1 MLDVSSKG
9 MELHL
14 RIDKDSIRN
23 VLIIL
28 PDMIGLNILCMP
40 ALRQIINCCQDKN
53 IRIIGFNNCSEIFTD
68 ENLPNLFLIDNKN
81 IIDEMSAYFKIHE
94 TFDIVFDFLSS
105 RESGKILIDSGM
117 SYRVGWDYP
126 ESNLYNVPVKFP
138 THDRSTIYDYLE
150 YLAAIGKEY
159 SYGTPQLKSKDE
171 TRDQGKKWLK
181 ENGLLSE
188 RLIIF
193 GVGGG
198 NNKKRWPLEN
208 YFKLRNELM
217 RHKGTD
223 TLFIIGPNELEL
235 SDEIRKNDI
244 KAFIAC
250 NLPLQTLKGILSHA
264 FCTISNDYAVMHMS
278 AALGISTIG
287 VFLASDPIQWFPYQR
302 PSIYV
307 IGKELACRPCYRED
321 CADWQCNDPS
331 LLGKVMNGF
340 KTIWAT

>member
-1 MLDVSSKG
+1 MID

-14 RIDKDSIRN
+14 RIDNSAIRN

-28 PDMIGLNILCMP
+28 PDMIGLNVLCMP
-40 ALRQIINCCQDKN
+40 ALNQIIDCYKDKN
-53 IRIIGFNNCSEIFTD
+53 ISIIGFYNCSEIFLD
-68 ENLPNLFLIDNKN
+68 ENLPDLFLIDNKK
-81 IIDEMSAYFKIHE
+81 IVDDMSAYFKIHE

-117 SYRVGWDYP
+117 SFRVGWDYP
-126 ESNLYNVPVKFP
+126 ESNLYNVPVKFS

-150 YLAAIGKEY
+150 YLSAIGKEY
-159 SYGTPQLKSKDE
+159 SYGTPQLKSKDK
-171 TRDQGKKWLK
+171 TRDQGEKWLK
-181 ENGLLSE
+181 AHGLLYE
-188 RLIIF
+188 RLIIL

-217 RHKGTD
+217 RYKEAGI
-223 TLFIIGPNELEL
+223 LFIVGPNENEL
-235 SDEIRKNDI
+235 CDEIKKNDK
-244 KAFIAC
+244 KAFTAC
-250 NLPLQTLKGILSHA
+250 NLQLQTLKGILSHA

-278 AALGISTIG
+278 AALGIPTIG
-287 VFLASDPIQWFPYQR
+287 VFLASDPIQWFSYQR
-302 PSIYV
+302 PSTYV
-307 IGKELACRPCYRED
+307 IGRELACRPCYRED
-321 CADWQCNDPS
+321 CADWKCNDPS